1 MLTFSE
7 FSILTTRRLFNVIHD
22 IKYSIFKKVVFRDCL
37 QMRSEIYGG
46 YRDYLSDLKLNTFV
60 VKIFSLVTYI
70 HT

>member
-22 IKYSIFKKVVFRDCL
+22 IKYSTFKKLVFRDCL

-46 YRDYLSDLKLNTFV
+46 YRDYLSNLKLNTFV
-60 VKIFSLVTYI
+60 VNIFSLVTYL